1 MSSDHLEFG
10 CGTVNPAGY
19 GMGRSDGGDGSP
31 CDYRTKE
38 VKEGYEKTWDLV
50 LEKIRSL
57 IDRGE
62 KDLPGILD
70 RVIRKTEEKTIL
82 SATEEYIA
90 DMLHFPRDERNI
102 PIYRLAVADGQYV
115 SVPRDH
121 VDNTLIATVAGRTT
135 EGTDLLVELGSGWG
149 KNLFLMYL
157 QGLPRQLQYVACE
170 PTRSGRRAAEIL
182 GGLEKDMDVITRHFD
197 FYDPDLSFIEGR
209 PDVLF
214 FTNHAIEQCIH
225 FNHRVIDMMLE
236 KSGRCTCIHM
246 EPVGWQ
252 RHPRSDAVKR
262 MIAENTIPKEM
273 PVEIRS
279 EDLLENAMAWA
290 GLFRYNTDLLEVIQ
304 DYQRSGVIDVE
315 VIRYDIFGT
324 NPFNPSSLIIWHK
337 KCS

>member
-1 MSSDHLEFG
+1 MDLDHLEAG
-10 CGTVNPAGY
+10 YGAVNPAGC
-19 GMGRSDGGDGSP
+19 GMG
-31 CDYRTKE
+31 
-38 VKEGYEKTWDLV
+38 
-50 LEKIRSL
+50 
-57 IDRGE
+57 
-62 KDLPGILD
+62 
-70 RVIRKTEEKTIL
+70 
-82 SATEEYIA
+82 
-90 DMLHFPRDERNI
+90 
-102 PIYRLAVADGQYV
+102 
-115 SVPRDH
+115 
-121 VDNTLIATVAGRTT
+121 
-135 EGTDLLVELGSGWG
+135 
-149 KNLFLMYL
+149 LM
-157 QGLPRQLQYVACE
+157 
-170 PTRSGRRAAEIL
+170 
-182 GGLEKDMDVITRHFD
+182 TRHFD

-225 FNHRVIDMMLE
+225 FNPRVIDMMLE

-304 DYQRSGVIDVE
+304 DYQRSGAIDVE
-315 VIRYDIFGT
+315 VVRYDIFGT